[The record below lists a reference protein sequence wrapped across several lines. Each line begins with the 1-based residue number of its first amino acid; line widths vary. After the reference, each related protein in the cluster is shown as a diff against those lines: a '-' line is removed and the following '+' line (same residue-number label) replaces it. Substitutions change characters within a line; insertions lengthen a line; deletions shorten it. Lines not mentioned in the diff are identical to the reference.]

1 MILIPQY
8 LSEAMQMHL
17 TMSGRTTAETSIP
30 EEPQRRGAP
39 MIQGAASGQW
49 GLVASEAP
57 TGLEGN
63 HVGPWFGFDLT

>member
-1 MILIPQY
+1 MKI
-8 LSEAMQMHL
+8 
-17 TMSGRTTAETSIP
+17 RTTAETSIP
-30 EEPQRRGAP
+30 EEPQRRVAP
-39 MIQGAASGQW
+39 MIQGAASG